1 MKSRASSPTAIDEY
15 IASFPPEVRARLSKM
30 RATIR
35 RHAPRAEERISYG
48 IPTFFLDGNLVHFAA
63 FARHIGFYPGP
74 SGIAAFRKALSGFKG
89 AKGSV
94 QFPHDEPL
102 PLDLVADVVKFRVA
116 ENAANE
122 PVRPRGGRAKRE
134 TRRP

>member
-1 MKSRASSPTAIDEY
+1 MADKVTTVDEY
-15 IASFPPEVRARLSKM
+15 VASLSPETREVVEHLRGVIH
-30 RATIR
+30 ATVDGLG
-35 RHAPRAEERISYG
+35 ERISYG

-63 FARHIGFYPGP
+63 FAHHIGFYPGP
-74 SGIAAFRKALSGFKG
+74 SGIAAFRKALSGYKG

-102 PLDLVADVVKFRVA
+102 PLDLVADVVKFRVT